1 MQRPPTIVALLGLI
15 LASPAARADF
25 VVKEA
30 PVSPNPPA
38 AVSGVVA
45 PGPGVVADRP
55 QFDPGDRQS
64 VPGTRPLVRAGRRI
78 VMGFGDQVPL
88 SFACRQI
95 VPANIRVS
103 YGAGADPGMLVSWTG
118 GDTWPRVLG
127 SAIKPL
133 GLRMISSGA
142 QIEIKD

>member
-1 MQRPPTIVALLGLI
+1 
-15 LASPAARADF
+15 
-25 VVKEA
+25 
-30 PVSPNPPA
+30 
-38 AVSGVVA
+38 
-45 PGPGVVADRP
+45 
-55 QFDPGDRQS
+55 
-64 VPGTRPLVRAGRRI
+64 LVRAGRRI